1 MCHLGSRDHSKH
13 VTTFNKSC
21 QQIPTLPNMVWHIGV
36 FWHFPR
42 SYWMIIL
49 TCVQGGGGSFGLVS
63 LLLSSTASRSC
74 TRQSTLNR
82 RVPRMRST
90 FLGAGSAVSL
100 VSVGSLKDRVP
111 RRCRRL
117 LDAPLRIIVVV
128 ITTVSGTRVV
138 TGVTWLLTCPR
149 VSGEHQHAAGVCS
162 SPIILIILQCGNDH
176 FSQCTA
182 VLFLFTIH
190 VLFLLSCLH
199 LVEFTSFFAELRIC
213 C

>member
-1 MCHLGSRDHSKH
+1 MLMVTIFIDSCWQCVISDH
-13 VTTFNKSC
+13 VTTRNTSQHLTSLANKYRLF
-21 QQIPTLPNMVWHIGV
+21 QIWFDTLVYSDIFPDPTMK
-36 FWHFPR
+36 
-42 SYWMIIL
+42 IL

-90 FLGAGSAVSL
+90 FLGAGSAVPL
-100 VSVGSLKDRVP
+100 VSVGSLKDRVS

-176 FSQCTA
+176 FSQCTLQFFFYS
-182 VLFLFTIH
+182 LFMYY
-190 VLFLLSCLH
+190 SY
-199 LVEFTSFFAELRIC
+199 
-213 C
+213 